1 MCIRDSRLRE
11 RFSNRIGIKWGLF
24 SGFAAFAAIILVM
37 LWVFQIMFLGSF
49 YKFIKV
55 SDIKNSAQTIER
67 NINSDDLS
75 TLIQNIARDNQIC
88 IIVSD
93 EYGDLFYSE
102 DALPNCVIHRLN
114 GCLLYTSCWWTEGRR
129 TGAKR
134 WFNISPVGESI
145 PCAMW

>member
-1 MCIRDSRLRE
+1 MRLEAFFKQLKDRV
-11 RFSNRIGIKWGLF
+11 RGLVPHRVGIKWGLF

-75 TLIQNIARDNQIC
+75 TLLQDISQNNQIC

-102 DALPNCVIHRLN
+102 DAHKIQFPSFFSVA
-114 GCLLYTSCWWTEGRR
+114 G
-129 TGAKR
+129 
-134 WFNISPVGESI
+134 
-145 PCAMW
+145 